1 MRITMY
7 HPFYSRSAL
16 GIVSLSDYITRNHR
30 LQLFFQLYNC
40 TFFLM
45 GYEKIISLGFKQS
58 AKKNQFIFSKSCNL
72 LVTMIQLNSSKG
84 SKMISRRPSIGCID
98 YSATKYFRK
107 RMKLS
112 NRNSNTYVGCLMSMF
127 SQETYLNKEIL

>member
-1 MRITMY
+1 MY
-7 HPFYSRSAL
+7 HPFYSTSVLR
-16 GIVSLSDYITRNHR
+16 IIFLSDYHHAKSQITI
-30 LQLFFQLYNC
+30 LLLIIQLYL
-40 TFFLM
+40 FLI
-45 GYEKIISLGFKQS
+45 GYEKIIALGFKKF

-72 LVTMIQLNSSKG
+72 LVTMIKLNSSKG

-98 YSATKYFRK
+98 YLATKYFRK